1 MKTTFFPFLLCW
13 VFLAGCESPTGNDSF
28 SGPTSIDIQYPVAY
42 RDSML
47 IDTFFGKSVP
57 DPYRWMEDPQG
68 ESLHKWI
75 DSQQKLTDE
84 YLSTLPSRENLR
96 KRLQEV
102 WQYQQYGLPETS
114 REYLYFTKTDGQQA
128 QPVLFRQVVGS
139 QAKEE
144 VVLDPNFFSEDGTTA
159 LGDYAFSQ
167 DGRYLAYERSEGGSD
182 WRTIRI
188 LNIDEGKHLSDTLN
202 WVKFSNIAWSG
213 NGFFYSRYP
222 APLEGEV
229 LSGRNE
235 FHQVFYHD
243 LGTPQSSDQLV
254 FADRS
259 RPFRGFSTQTT
270 EDERYLILSVW
281 ETTENNAL
289 YLADLAT
296 NGFNFIPLVENIQA
310 DYEVIGNMGDE
321 IYILTNEQADN
332 GKLVKVSMKKPES
345 AFWETVLPESD
356 AVLQEAK
363 ILGGKLVVH
372 FLQDARSELVVFN
385 LEGEREGS
393 LNLPGLGTV
402 SGFSGSLE
410 DPIAFYRYESF
421 TTPPII
427 VQVDLQTLTHSI
439 FKRSS
444 INFHSDNFITEQVW
458 YKSYDGTEVPMFLT
472 HKKGLKM
479 DGKRPVLL
487 YGYGGF
493 NIPVLP
499 RFSPAQAALL
509 EHDGI
514 FAVANIRGGGEFG
527 KRWHQAGMRS
537 NKQNVFDD
545 FQAAAEFLIREGYT
559 SSEKLG
565 IEGRSNGGL
574 LVGACLT
581 QRPDLYQVAF
591 PIVGVLDMLRYQHF
605 TIGAA
610 WASDYGLSDNPQDF
624 DHLIAY
630 SPLHNVEPMQYPA
643 TMILTADHDDRVFPA
658 HSYKFAAELQ
668 YQQRGPS
675 PILLRVDTKAGHG
688 AGKSLQQ
695 QIQESADK
703 AAFFFYQVKEPVQ
716 YDYSK

>member
-1 MKTTFFPFLLCW
+1 
-13 VFLAGCESPTGNDSF
+13 
-28 SGPTSIDIQYPVAY
+28 
-42 RDSML
+42 
-47 IDTFFGKSVP
+47 
-57 DPYRWMEDPQG
+57 
-68 ESLHKWI
+68 
-75 DSQQKLTDE
+75 
-84 YLSTLPSRENLR
+84 
-96 KRLQEV
+96 
-102 WQYQQYGLPETS
+102 
-114 REYLYFTKTDGQQA
+114 
-128 QPVLFRQVVGS
+128 
-139 QAKEE
+139 
-144 VVLDPNFFSEDGTTA
+144 
-159 LGDYAFSQ
+159 
-167 DGRYLAYERSEGGSD
+167 
-182 WRTIRI
+182 
-188 LNIDEGKHLSDTLN
+188 
-202 WVKFSNIAWSG
+202 
-213 NGFFYSRYP
+213 
-222 APLEGEV
+222 
-229 LSGRNE
+229 
-235 FHQVFYHD
+235 
-243 LGTPQSSDQLV
+243 
-254 FADRS
+254 
-259 RPFRGFSTQTT
+259 
-270 EDERYLILSVW
+270 
-281 ETTENNAL
+281 
-289 YLADLAT
+289 
-296 NGFNFIPLVENIQA
+296 
-310 DYEVIGNMGDE
+310 
-321 IYILTNEQADN
+321 
-332 GKLVKVSMKKPES
+332 
-345 AFWETVLPESD
+345 VLPESD